1 MELRIKTDLWD
12 VFGLVI
18 AQTSLRV
25 NAEDDINIYG
35 SITYNDAPP
44 AKKFRIQA
52 NMCNAKDDILYVL
65 SDFSEHSLER
75 INYEVFHIFCNRV
88 TRFVALE
95 EISYVELY
103 PSLI

>member
-1 MELRIKTDLWD
+1 MELRIKEHLFDIWGIT
-12 VFGLVI
+12 I
-18 AQTSLRV
+18 AQTYLQI
-25 NAEDDINIYG
+25 NEDTDINIYG
-35 SITYNDAPP
+35 SISCKDTPP
-44 AKKFRIQA
+44 MKFRIQA

-65 SDFSEHSLER
+65 SDFSEHSLEH

-103 PSLI
+103 PSFI